1 MEEYSNGINKPIR
14 FVKCEHM
21 KKILEKL
28 RIYLKIQKAFLKD
41 TDFFHVHNI
50 NRNLWKSKFL
60 NLLKSNDRRTEELLN
75 EFIKCDIRKISHNK
89 IIRKNKYAPILVC
102 VLKDEI
108 NKIEGFLNHYRKIGV
123 EVFIFLDNNS
133 TDGTREYLCNQ
144 KDAIVYSSKQQYSS
158 ARRVA
163 WINMLLAIYGK
174 NRWCL
179 VVDADE
185 LVDYIG
191 SEMYTLSDIVKQA
204 ELNHYT
210 RIEGFLLDMYSR
222 DKLFDQKVKEDYV
235 TRCRYFDRASYT
247 LKIEERGLAI
257 FGGPRNRIFRRNV
270 ELSKYPLFLFTEQD
284 FYASAHYMVPFTNF
298 KNCPVWLAIRHY
310 KFVDDIDRQ
319 KINSAVKTE
328 IYSGNSADYK
338 QYLKILEKNEDICF
352 WNRSQS
358 VEIIDSY
365 NLKEIKFLKTFI

>member
-1 MEEYSNGINKPIR
+1 
-14 FVKCEHM
+14 M
-21 KKILEKL
+21 KKLLEKL
-28 RIYLKIQKAFLKD
+28 KLYLKIQKAFLKD
-41 TDFFHVHNI
+41 TKFFRVHKI
-50 NRNLWKSKFL
+50 DRKLWKRKFL
-60 NLLKSNDRRTEELLN
+60 NMLKSNDPRTEELLY

-89 IIRKNKYAPILVC
+89 IIRKNKYAPILIC

-108 NKIEGFLNHYRKIGV
+108 NKIESFLQHYRKIGV

-133 TDGTREYLCNQ
+133 TDGTREYLCSQ

-163 WINMLLAIYGK
+163 WINMLLAIYGNNK
-174 NRWCL
+174 WCL

-191 SEMYTLSDIVKQA
+191 SEKFDLSDVINQA
-204 ELNHYT
+204 EENNYT
-210 RIEGFLLDMYSR
+210 RIEGFLLDMYS
-222 DKLFDQKVKEDYV
+222 KNGLFDEKLKGDYV
-235 TRCRYFDRASYT
+235 TRCCFFDKASYT
-247 LKIEERGLAI
+247 LGGVEKGLLI
-257 FGGPRNRIFRRNV
+257 KGGPRKRIFRRNV

-284 FYASAHYMVPFTNF
+284 FYASAHYMVPFSNF

-319 KINSAVKTE
+319 KVNSAVKTE

-338 QYLKILEKNEDICF
+338 QYLKILEENEDICF
-352 WNRSQS
+352 WNKNLS
-358 VEIIDSY
+358 VEYVDSY
-365 NLKEIKFLKTFI
+365 SLKEINFLKTFI